1 MASPILRGGKALIQ
15 TDYALFPELIVST
28 RAASKLDINVNF
40 GTILWQCDLQLLFVI
55 TYRISPHR
63 QLIS

>member
-1 MASPILRGGKALIQ
+1 MIQ